1 MYDLEIAPS
10 SFLYNFCFP
19 IFQFSCLVAGCCPV
33 HKKGI
38 QLDEGGPILAGVL
51 AKRVIG
57 TLPSLVLEVMFYTS
71 FVSLVGYGH
80 RFGTMESFH

>member
-1 MYDLEIAPS
+1 
-10 SFLYNFCFP
+10 
-19 IFQFSCLVAGCCPV
+19 
-33 HKKGI
+33 
-38 QLDEGGPILAGVL
+38 LDEGGPILAGVL